1 MSQQDAM
8 AEDWQ
13 PIRNIGDIRRIEQ
26 VPLDQRLSGRN
37 TYEILARSAARFGD
51 KTALVHLPTGD
62 PDGPEVRLTF
72 AELFARVTQAAN
84 GFHALNVGPGD
95 TVSILLPNLP
105 ETHFAFW
112 GAEAAGVANPINP
125 LLEPEQ
131 IIGIME
137 GGQDEGS
144 GRLGAD
150 APGSEIWDKV
160 EAVRDHVPSLE
171 TVVVVGRAPGG
182 RTRGSRVCR
191 VAEGAARRPAVERS

>member
-131 IIGIME
+131 IIGIMKAAKTKVLVAL
-137 GGQDEGS
+137 GPMPRAARS
-144 GRLGAD
+144 GTRSKRFVTTCPVWKPWSWLA
-150 APGSEIWDKV
+150 A
-160 EAVRDHVPSLE
+160 R
-171 TVVVVGRAPGG
+171 RG